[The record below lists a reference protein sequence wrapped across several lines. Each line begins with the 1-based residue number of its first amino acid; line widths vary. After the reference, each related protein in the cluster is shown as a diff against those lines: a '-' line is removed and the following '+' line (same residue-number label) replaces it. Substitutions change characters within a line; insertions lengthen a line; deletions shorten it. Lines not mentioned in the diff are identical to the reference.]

1 MKSKLDI
8 LKERYDRKN
17 KVLTK
22 KKVEYDKYSLE
33 VTRIKNLIDFVENSQ
48 AVKPQI
54 LYNQGRDGKYIYGQT
69 YYLNSPYDTKK
80 TSYRFMIGKTS
91 DELSREELEKR
102 CLEIFHDKY
111 IKTHI

>member
-54 LYNQGRDGKYIYGQT
+54 LYNQGREGKYIYGQI

>member
-54 LYNQGRDGKYIYGQT
+54 LYYQGRDGMKLAQLKMIKFMK
-69 YYLNSPYDTKK
+69 LSP
-80 TSYRFMIGKTS
+80 
-91 DELSREELEKR
+91 
-102 CLEIFHDKY
+102 H
-111 IKTHI
+111 

>member
-1 MKSKLDI
+1 MNKKLDKLKDTLDRKETI
-8 LKERYDRKN
+8 LK
-17 KVLTK
+17 K
-22 KKVEYDKYSLE
+22 KQYEYETYSNE
-33 VTRIKNLIDFVENSQ
+33 VFRIKNLIEFVENSL

-54 LYNQGRDGKYIYGQT
+54 LFNQGRDGKYIYGQI

-80 TSYRFMIGKTS
+80 HSYRFMIGKTS

>member
-54 LYNQGRDGKYIYGQT
+54 LYNQGRDGKYIYGQI

-111 IKTHI
+111 IKTRI

>member
-8 LKERYDRKN
+8 LKERYDRNN

-54 LYNQGRDGKYIYGQT
+54 LYNQGRDGKYIYGQI

-80 TSYRFMIGKTS
+80 HSYRFMIGKTS

-102 CLEIFHDKY
+102 CLEIFQDKY
-111 IKTHI
+111 IKSHI